1 MSSART
7 RIERDFDPDAVRRL
21 KAAADRDLS
30 VGGPELAAHAFAA
43 GLVDEVHLFLV
54 PIVVGGGTRALPD
67 NVRLPLVL
75 VEHRRFACGFV
86 YLRYRCDVPPA
97 ATGASVVGTYR

>member
-30 VGGPELAAHAFAA
+30 VGGPELAAHAFVA

-54 PIVVGGGTRALPD
+54 PDRRGGRHPRPAD

-97 ATGASVVGTYR
+97 VTGASVVGTYR